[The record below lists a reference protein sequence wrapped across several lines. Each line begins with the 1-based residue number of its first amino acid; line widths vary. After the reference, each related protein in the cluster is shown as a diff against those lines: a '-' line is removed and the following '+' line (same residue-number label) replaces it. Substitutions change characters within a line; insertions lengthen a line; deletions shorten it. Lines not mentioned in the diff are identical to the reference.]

1 MDLGIAGVS
10 QEIPRPLR
18 EEITEHLPGL
28 RARALKLCLNATEA
42 QDLVQDTVER
52 ALRFESSY
60 RPGTNLRAWVHQVL
74 FSVFVTRCRRTRRER
89 RALESLTTDPCAWT
103 RHDAAPPMASLSRRV
118 EDAIAKLPH
127 QFGAVVR
134 LVDLDDHSYQ
144 DAADRLGIPVGTVMS
159 RLFRGRRLLA
169 AAIGEP
175 ATIPTAEAA

>member
-1 MDLGIAGVS
+1 
-10 QEIPRPLR
+10 
-18 EEITEHLPGL
+18 
-28 RARALKLCLNATEA
+28 
-42 QDLVQDTVER
+42 
-52 ALRFESSY
+52 
-60 RPGTNLRAWVHQVL
+60 
-74 FSVFVTRCRRTRRER
+74 
-89 RALESLTTDPCAWT
+89 
-103 RHDAAPPMASLSRRV
+103 MASLSRRV